1 MPESHGGKG
10 GRKIGRDA
18 AKCKRYREIM
28 KREKNKA
35 RRLLSHLR
43 RHPSDQC
50 ALDMLETLVTFLTPG
65 GRERLR
71 VFVGTRDEK
80 IRGLALKR
88 EKAMERK

>member
-65 GRERLR
+65 DERGSGCSWVR
-71 VFVGTRDEK
+71 GTRRSE
-80 IRGLALKR
+80 GWP
-88 EKAMERK
+88 